1 MSSQESNN
9 SNSQGLKFTF
19 DNFKS
24 LLSMLVIP
32 IALWGVKLEVS
43 NAVMN
48 QEIERLKVDVQK
60 VNDIENTVQKNSVTL
75 AQLRERIDAANATLQ
90 DIKDILR
97 DRGAN

>member
-48 QEIERLKVDVQK
+48 QEIERLKADVQK